1 MKTISAAEA
10 NRHFSSL
17 LRQIASGEIVT
28 IVSRGRPVA
37 TMGPAQQE
45 EGERAQAKQ
54 SLLARLRS
62 QRPSGARD
70 WSRDE
75 LYDV

>member
-17 LRQIASGEIVT
+17 LRQIASGESVT

-37 TMGPAQQE
+37 TMSPAQQE
-45 EGERAQAKQ
+45 EGERTHAKQ
-54 SLLARLRS
+54 HLLARLRS
-62 QRPSGARD
+62 QTPSGGRD

>member
-17 LRQIASGEIVT
+17 LRQIASGESVT

-37 TMGPAQQE
+37 TMSPARQE
-45 EGERAQAKQ
+45 EGERAHAKQ
-54 SLLARLRS
+54 NLLARLRS
-62 QRPSGARD
+62 QKPSGARD

>member
-17 LRQIASGEIVT
+17 LRQIASGESVT

-37 TMGPAQQE
+37 TMSPAQQE
-45 EGERAQAKQ
+45 EGERANAKQ
-54 SLLARLRS
+54 NLLARLRS